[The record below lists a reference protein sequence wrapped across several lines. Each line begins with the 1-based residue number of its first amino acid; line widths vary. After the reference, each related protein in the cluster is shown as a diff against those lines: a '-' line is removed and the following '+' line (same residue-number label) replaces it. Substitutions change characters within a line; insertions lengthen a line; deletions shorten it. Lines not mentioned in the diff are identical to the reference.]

1 MEPSAQQDGQ
11 APGAAGHPID
21 ALMRTAMESIKAM
34 VDVNTILGVPV
45 EAPDGTVIIPVSR
58 VSFGFVAGGSEFE
71 AGERQGA
78 FPFGGG
84 SGAGVSLH
92 PVAFLVVGQGQV
104 RLLPVSERALYDRL
118 LDLAPRV
125 VEQLQ
130 RWVGLDGQGAARR
143 EGDVR
148 EREPAPE
155 SGRADQGRR
164 QEAGPAA
171 ARAGEPGD
179 GEGRRQAG
187 SGEAGRGRL
196 TLPFE

>member
-1 MEPSAQQDGQ
+1 MEASAQQQ
-11 APGAAGHPID
+11 AHEPGGATHPID
-21 ALMRTAMESIKAM
+21 ALMRTAMESIKSM

-71 AGERQGA
+71 ATERQGA

-118 LDLAPRV
+118 LDMAPRV

-130 RWVGLDGQGAARR
+130 RWAGLDGQAAATAQRDGAEGQGGAAQGARR
-143 EGDVR
+143 EDGDAR
-148 EREPAPE
+148 RAQGPPSDEG
-155 SGRADQGRR
+155 GRSRM
-164 QEAGPAA
+164 
-171 ARAGEPGD
+171 
-179 GEGRRQAG
+179 
-187 SGEAGRGRL
+187 
-196 TLPFE
+196 TLSFE

>member
-1 MEPSAQQDGQ
+1 MEASAHQQ
-11 APGAAGHPID
+11 AYEPGAGTHPID
-21 ALMRTAMESIKAM
+21 ALMRTAMESIKSM

-71 AGERQGA
+71 ATERRGA

-118 LDLAPRV
+118 LDMAPRV

-130 RWVGLDGQGAARR
+130 RWAGLDGQASARLQRDEAEGQGSAAQGARR
-143 EGDVR
+143 E
-148 EREPAPE
+148 
-155 SGRADQGRR
+155 
-164 QEAGPAA
+164 
-171 ARAGEPGD
+171 D
-179 GEGRRQAG
+179 GEARRAQGPPAD
-187 SGEAGRGRL
+187 EDGRGRM
-196 TLPFE
+196 TLQFE